1 MEAAP
6 SRSRVPLPLDWC
18 FGLIA
23 CLLTAGAE
31 QAAILLMRIF
41 DTYARPGELSE
52 PLWEDVIPPV
62 TSMQSSF
69 LNRVTLVIKPQ
80 ERGLLT
86 KGGEMDDPLS
96 IDESDFPGLGAKLLS
111 LRAQQR
117 RGRKVFSLKPGE
129 FRQQFMKAAIQLNL
143 QDHMLTSYQARH
155 GGASIDALLRR
166 REWSAIKKRG
176 RWKTDTAMKRYEK
189 RGRLQQLLAHTP
201 RATMSWCLGAAD
213 NVKAWLRGAPF
224 HVAPP
229 PATTASSRS
238 RSSAAVRV
246 SPERS
251 LALAS
256 LARPGTT

>member
-1 MEAAP
+1 M
-6 SRSRVPLPLDWC
+6 
-18 FGLIA
+18 
-23 CLLTAGAE
+23 
-31 QAAILLMRIF
+31 
-41 DTYARPGELSE
+41 
-52 PLWEDVIPPV
+52 
-62 TSMQSSF
+62 TSKQSSF
-69 LNRVTLVIKPQ
+69 LNRVMLVIKPQ

-86 KGGEMDDPLS
+86 KGGEMDDSLC
-96 IDESDFPGLGAKLLS
+96 IDESDFPGLGTKLLS

-129 FRQQFMKAAIQLNL
+129 FRQQFMKATVQLNL
-143 QDHMLTSYQARH
+143 QDHMLTNCQARQ
-155 GGASIDALLRR
+155 GGASRDALLRR

-189 RGRLQQLLAHTP
+189 HGRLQQLLAHTP
-201 RATMSWCLGAAD
+201 RATYYVVVPGGRRQRQGLAPWCAIP
-213 NVKAWLRGAPF
+213 RGT
-224 HVAPP
+224 P